1 MDKIESSLQG
11 NLYRREGNDTACA
24 VINQH
29 ALPGLNGSA
38 TLSLLFLTI
47 REKLKVW
54 NSVNCSELCKKGKH
68 TNVFFHG
75 SKLSLGN

>member
-38 TLSLLFLTI
+38 TFKPSFFNYKREAESL
-47 REKLKVW
+47 KQ
-54 NSVNCSELCKKGKH
+54 CELQR
-68 TNVFFHG
+68 TM
-75 SKLSLGN
+75 